1 MVDLLKGISINIFGR
16 IDINASQNQ
25 ALIMQSQVTNI
36 PMDE

>member
-1 MVDLLKGISINIFGR
+1 MVDLSKGISIIIFGR

-36 PMDE
+36 TMDE